1 MSKRH
6 RHTGADQVSS
16 HTANR
21 RRRKGDQGRRDPPA
35 IAVTPDG
42 KTACIAS
49 DGLAPVTAAG
59 SEPSPVTA
67 DRCWTLRCFARAPIA
82 PFCASRGSCCY
93 APTLARRSAA
103 LRAPA
108 IRVLTTLRDR
118 RRAGLRRR
126 ISLGICPRCLR
137 RTPDWSPVP
146 AGRPAALVAQ
156 GTSTRHRK
164 TLWTRQQDA
173 PLLSFPYVMMAPWR
187 TLASGPT
194 RRSSQV
200 TGVRCVCCCT
210 RTCIGR
216 IAPAGPSAA
225 GQRCWPCLSMPPK
238 PRRKHGRSS
247 CGTDRYT
254 AGLHDRH
261 ASIRGM
267 SGCRR
272 KWLARS
278 RSGLVF
284 WCGD

>member
-6 RHTGADQVSS
+6 RHTGADQVPS
-16 HTANR
+16 HTAN

-49 DGLAPVTAAG
+49 DGLASVTAAG

-108 IRVLTTLRDR
+108 IRVLPTLRDR

-146 AGRPAALVAQ
+146 AGRPTALVAQ
-156 GTSTRHRK
+156 GISTRHRK
-164 TLWTRQQDA
+164 TLWDSATGRSLAVLPVRHDGAVEDVGQRAHAAIVAGDWSTVR
-173 PLLSFPYVMMAPWR
+173 LLLHPYLHWTDSTGGTIRGRAKV
-187 TLASGPT
+187 LAMLE
-194 RRSSQV
+194 RAAQ
-200 TGVRCVCCCT
+200 
-210 RTCIGR
+210 
-216 IAPAGPSAA
+216 APAQARSIELRD
-225 GQRCWPCLSMPPK
+225 GQIYR
-238 PRRKHGRSS
+238 
-247 CGTDRYT
+247 
-254 AGLHDRH
+254 
-261 ASIRGM
+261 
-267 SGCRR
+267 
-272 KWLARS
+272 WLA
-278 RSGLVF
+278 
-284 WCGD
+284 

>member
-1 MSKRH
+1 EAADEQKAPAHRRRSGTQSHRQPAPPERSGPPGSPRH
-6 RHTGADQVSS
+6 RGHPV
-16 HTANR
+16 
-21 RRRKGDQGRRDPPA
+21 
-35 IAVTPDG
+35 G

-146 AGRPAALVAQ
+146 AGRPAALV
-156 GTSTRHRK
+156 
-164 TLWTRQQDA
+164 
-173 PLLSFPYVMMAPWR
+173 
-187 TLASGPT
+187 
-194 RRSSQV
+194 
-200 TGVRCVCCCT
+200 
-210 RTCIGR
+210 
-216 IAPAGPSAA
+216 
-225 GQRCWPCLSMPPK
+225 
-238 PRRKHGRSS
+238 
-247 CGTDRYT
+247 
-254 AGLHDRH
+254 
-261 ASIRGM
+261 
-267 SGCRR
+267 
-272 KWLARS
+272 
-278 RSGLVF
+278 
-284 WCGD
+284 